1 VKALRAPALE
11 ARAAGLRRELAARA
25 ARSEETVRIVRA
37 PYRICPVGAHVD
49 HQFGPVCAL
58 GLEHALLIAWLP
70 VDDGH
75 LTLASRNFPGTVR
88 IPLDAALTAQGDW
101 GDHARGA
108 VAALRAQGI
117 VPAGLIGLVDG
128 AFGESGLSSSA
139 AAGIAYLL
147 ALTERA
153 GVRLGAT
160 ALIRAQGSIEQDFL
174 GLANGLLDPAAVV
187 LAEAGALLRIDT
199 RDLGHRTVRSAAAA
213 DVCFLAVSAGQ
224 REALVAGSRFNDRVA
239 ECRAAARLLA
249 ERCAFPD
256 PAPRLGDLPRA
267 LLAEHGP
274 GLPAPLARRAR
285 HFLTETERVDA
296 ALAAWERSDVEAF
309 GAAMRASAR
318 SSIDDY
324 ETGSPP
330 MVDLLRTLD
339 ALPGVHGARFSGAGF
354 RGCCVALVD
363 CAAAEDVAAE
373 AIDRYARLRPELARD
388 SFALASRPAAG
399 AGPL

>member
-1 VKALRAPALE
+1 MTALRAPELE
-11 ARAAGLRRELAARA
+11 ARADALRRSLAVRTG
-25 ARSEETVRIVRA
+25 RSESEVRIVRA
-37 PYRICPVGAHVD
+37 PYRVCPVGAHVD

-58 GLEHALLIAWLP
+58 GLEHALLFAWLP
-70 VDDGH
+70 VGDGCV
-75 LTLASRNFPGTVR
+75 TLESRDFPGVVR
-88 IPLDAALTAQGDW
+88 IRLDAALEPQGDW

-108 VAALRAQGI
+108 VAALRARGAA
-117 VPAGLIGLVDG
+117 PAGLVGLVDG

-139 AAGIAYLL
+139 AAGVAYLL
-147 ALTERA
+147 ALAERA
-153 GVRLGAT
+153 GLRPDAVE
-160 ALIRAQGSIEQDFL
+160 LIRAQGSIEQGFL

-187 LAEAGALLRIDT
+187 LAEGGALLRIDT
-199 RDLGHRTVRSAAAA
+199 RTLEHRAVRPAAEAG
-213 DVCFLAVSAGQ
+213 VCFLAVSSGQ
-224 REALVAGSRFNDRVA
+224 REALVGGSRFNDRVA
-239 ECRAAARLLA
+239 ECREAARLLA
-249 ERCAFPD
+249 ERCAFAS

-267 LLAEHGP
+267 VIARHGP
-274 GLPAPLARRAR
+274 ELPAALARRAR

-296 ALAAWERSDVEAF
+296 ALAAWERSDVGAF

-363 CAAAEDVAAE
+363 DAAAEDVAAE
-373 AIDRYARLRPELARD
+373 AIERYARLRPELARD
-388 SFALASRPAAG
+388 SFALASRPAQG
-399 AGPL
+399 AGSL